1 MKTYNLSKG
10 KENTHKRLYSKIKQS
25 SKKPN
30 NKTIPKIKKNKIGL
44 KNINFIVN
52 NNISIGRSINNNY
65 TIGNNYNISEKIE
78 NINSSL
84 IAELNG
90 LKKEKSDHIKKINKM
105 INVKTLSGFQKLNMT
120 KKIQEN
126 NSLFASKKTSKI
138 SKPMNMKNINHSN
151 IFLNSSLNLNRKLHY
166 KTLKER
172 EEEKESK
179 TMKTEINY
187 S

>member
-1 MKTYNLSKG
+1 MN
-10 KENTHKRLYSKIKQS
+10 
-25 SKKPN
+25 
-30 NKTIPKIKKNKIGL
+30 
-44 KNINFIVN
+44 V
-52 NNISIGRSINNNY
+52 
-65 TIGNNYNISEKIE
+65 
-78 NINSSL
+78 
-84 IAELNG
+84 

-187 S
+187 F